1 MRKQQPKDSSLDELD
16 EHNQPTEPVLPVVP
30 SSFPPTT
37 PSSNNNFIPAPQPY
51 EHPFPQRGHPPQGY
65 AYLPPAPVASGWGRP
80 AGGMVP
86 VAPTRPQTPPSSVPR
101 RKALPILVGL
111 FFVAVQ
117 LLLLA
122 RFVLKIM
129 GWPASTAW
137 VGTIYDVSNV
147 FVLPFHLL
155 AQQIALPTAIP
166 MEVFTLLAVPAYWL
180 LSRFLVH
187 LLKAILRSR

>member
-16 EHNQPTEPVLPVVP
+16 EHNQPTEPLLPVVP
-30 SSFPPTT
+30 SPFSPTAPP
-37 PSSNNNFIPAPQPY
+37 SNSMFLPAPQQG
-51 EHPFPQRGHPPQGY
+51 HSPQDYP
-65 AYLPPAPVASGWGRP
+65 YLPPAPVASGWGRP
-80 AGGMVP
+80 AGGMAP
-86 VAPTRPQTPPSSVPR
+86 IAPTRPQTPPSSVPR

-122 RFVLKIM
+122 RFVLKSM
-129 GWPASTAW
+129 SWPASTAW
-137 VGTIYDVSNV
+137 VGMIYDVSNV